1 LGEGATGL
9 YTVVLNGP
17 VGLLGRRASP
27 WAASC
32 RLISCRAG
40 PALWAENEAQPSPTS
55 CSCRPGPEKI
65 VLGSC
70 SCRAK
75 KSCYGLA
82 HGPRAKWPS
91 IVAPVIFDLCAQ
103 KDINVHRF
111 LVRNCQYASIYIQ
124 IKYIHTNTRTVM
136 TLSLG
141 NGVEKVNSQ
150 PNWCMTI

>member
-1 LGEGATGL
+1 M
-9 YTVVLNGP
+9 NIS
-17 VGLLGRRASP
+17 LLCK
-27 WAASC
+27 WWW
-32 RLISCRAG
+32 RL
-40 PALWAENEAQPSPTS
+40 ENEKGLWQGIIKAKYLQDEGVSTAKHKFGDSPIWTDIHS
-55 CSCRPGPEKI
+55 PEGQTDNHPKWETDI
-65 VLGSC
+65 VLEG
-70 SCRAK
+70 R
-75 KSCYGLA
+75 LA
-82 HGPRAKWPS
+82 GRQTHS
-91 IVAPVIFDLCAQ
+91 HCCTLAPVIFDLCAQ